1 MPDILASVPDILLI
15 IAISVVIGVGAI
27 LPIAV
32 IQRWLRRREQR
43 HWEVH
48 AQIREMEAAIREE
61 QLSDEE
67 RAWRHQWRQQQAAI
81 HQEARRRLG
90 LPEEEA

>member
-1 MPDILASVPDILLI
+1 
-15 IAISVVIGVGAI
+15 
-27 LPIAV
+27 
-32 IQRWLRRREQR
+32 
-43 HWEVH
+43 
-48 AQIREMEAAIREE
+48 MEAAIREE

-67 RAWRHQWRQQQAAI
+67 REWHRQWRQQQAAI